1 MEGNEHKG
9 IIPLS
14 RMANSVG
21 SDIFEE
27 NDRDLIWDREIRADS
42 DSNNSDHRK
51 DGGDLP
57 KELKFISFEE
67 AKK

>member
-1 MEGNEHKG
+1 MEGNERKG

-21 SDIFEE
+21 SDIFEG
-27 NDRDLIWDREIRADS
+27 NDRDLVWDREIRADS
-42 DSNNSDHRK
+42 DSNNPGHKK
-51 DGGDLP
+51 DGEDMP
-57 KELKFISFEE
+57 KEIQFISFEE